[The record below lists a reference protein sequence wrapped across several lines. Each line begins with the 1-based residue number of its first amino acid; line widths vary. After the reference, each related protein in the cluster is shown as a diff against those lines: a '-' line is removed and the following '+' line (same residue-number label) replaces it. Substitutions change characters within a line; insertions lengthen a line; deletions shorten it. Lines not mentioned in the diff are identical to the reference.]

1 MALTKI
7 PASLLDTSGG
17 LDLQGNIT
25 LGDSEKILLGASSDL
40 QIYHDESGGH
50 SRIDDTGTGG
60 LVIRGSQVLLEKYG
74 GGYMINAVADGASEL
89 YHAGNKKF

>member
-17 LDLQGNIT
+17 FDLQGNIT

-40 QIYHDESGGH
+40 Q
-50 SRIDDTGTGG
+50 TLQ
-60 LVIRGSQVLLEKYG
+60 LVKPLQMVL
-74 GGYMINAVADGASEL
+74 NF
-89 YHAGNKKF
+89 H